1 MIPIPNQFLLLTNLF
16 PDSTMKSTLYSLLLL
31 TLLGACSKSSDGIS
45 PGAGIG
51 GSTARFTVS
60 GNTLYLVSSS
70 TLRTYDITQ
79 SSDPK
84 PGGQTKLGIG
94 VETIF
99 PYRNHLFIGT
109 QTGMF
114 IYEIGAGG
122 QPRLVSQY
130 THVQSCDPVVVR
142 GDYAYVTLRS
152 GTACRNPVASN
163 VLDVLDIRD
172 LNTPKVL
179 RSYPMTSPYG
189 LGIDGSLLF
198 VTEGDNGLRM
208 MDATKPTDLR
218 EIQHLTNVRAYDVIP
233 TEKLLIVTGKD
244 GIYQYSYADP
254 TQLKLLS
261 KLVVTPST

>member
-1 MIPIPNQFLLLTNLF
+1 MKPI
-16 PDSTMKSTLYSLLLL
+16 LYSLILTALLS
-31 TLLGACSKSSDGIS
+31 ACSKSDSAVS

-51 GSTARFTVS
+51 GSTARFTIA
-60 GNTLYLVSSS
+60 GNTLYLVSST
-70 TLRTYDITQ
+70 TLRTYDIAQ

-84 PGGQTKLGIG
+84 PGDKTKLGIG

-122 QPRLVSQY
+122 QPKFVSQY
-130 THVQSCDPVVVR
+130 AHVQSCDPVVVQ

-152 GTACRNPVASN
+152 GTQCRNPVANN

-172 LNTPKVL
+172 LKTPKVL
-179 RSYPMTSPYG
+179 RSYPMSSPYG
-189 LGIDGSLLF
+189 LGIDGDLLF
-198 VTEGDNGLRM
+198 VTEGDKGLRM

-218 EIQHLTNVRAYDVIP
+218 EIKHLTDVRAYDVIP
-233 TEKLLIVTGKD
+233 TEKLLVVTGKD

-261 KLVVTPST
+261 KLDVTPIL

>member
-1 MIPIPNQFLLLTNLF
+1 
-16 PDSTMKSTLYSLLLL
+16 MKSIVYSLILIALFS
-31 TLLGACSKSSDGIS
+31 ACSKSDSAVS

-51 GSTARFTVS
+51 GSTARFTIA
-60 GNTLYLVSSS
+60 GNTLYLVSST
-70 TLRTYDITQ
+70 TLRTYDIAQ
-79 SSDPK
+79 SNDPK
-84 PGGQTKLGIG
+84 PGEKTKLGIG

-114 IYEIGAGG
+114 IYEIGANG
-122 QPRLVSQY
+122 QPKYVSQY
-130 THVQSCDPVVVR
+130 AHVQSCDPVVVQ

-152 GTACRNPVASN
+152 GTECRNPVANN

-172 LNTPKVL
+172 LRTPKVL
-179 RSYPMTSPYG
+179 RSYPMSSPYG
-189 LGIDGSLLF
+189 LGIDGNLLF
-198 VTEGDNGLRM
+198 VTEGDKGLRM

-218 EIQHLTNVRAYDVIP
+218 EIQHLTDVRAYDVIP
-233 TEKLLIVTGKD
+233 NEKLLIVTGKD

-261 KLVVTPST
+261 KLDVTPIL

>member
-1 MIPIPNQFLLLTNLF
+1 MNLHHFSIIAMKPINYALILI
-16 PDSTMKSTLYSLLLL
+16 
-31 TLLGACSKSSDGIS
+31 TLLVACSKSSDSVS

-51 GSTARFTVS
+51 GSTARFTVA
-60 GNTLYLVSSS
+60 GNTLYLVSST
-70 TLRTYDITQ
+70 TLRTYDITK

-84 PGGQTKLGIG
+84 PGDKTKLGIG

-114 IYEIGAGG
+114 IYEIGANG
-122 QPRLVSQY
+122 QPKYVSQY
-130 THVQSCDPVVVR
+130 SHVQSCDPVVVQ

-152 GTACRNPVASN
+152 GTECRNPVAAN

-172 LNTPKVL
+172 LKTPVL
-179 RSYPMTSPYG
+179 RSYPMRSPYG
-189 LGIDGSLLF
+189 LGVDGNLLF

-218 EIQHLTNVRAYDVIP
+218 EIQHLTDVRAYDVIP
-233 TEKLLIVTGKD
+233 NEKLLIVTGKD

-254 TQLKLLS
+254 TKLKLLS
-261 KLVVTPST
+261 KLVVTPII

>member
-1 MIPIPNQFLLLTNLF
+1 MKPI
-16 PDSTMKSTLYSLLLL
+16 LYSLFLIA
-31 TLLGACSKSSDGIS
+31 LLGGCSKSSDGIS

-51 GSTARFTVS
+51 GSTARFTVA
-60 GNTLYLVSSS
+60 GNRLYLVSST

-84 PGGQTKLGIG
+84 PGDKTKLGIG

-114 IYEIGAGG
+114 IYEMGTSG
-122 QPRLVSQY
+122 QPKYLSQY
-130 THVQSCDPVVVR
+130 AHVQSCDPVVVQ

-152 GTACRNPVASN
+152 GTACNPVAAN

-172 LNTPKVL
+172 LRTPKVL
-179 RSYPMTSPYG
+179 RSYPMRSPYG
-189 LGIDGSLLF
+189 LGIDGNLLF

-218 EIQHLTNVRAYDVIP
+218 EIQHLTDVRAYDVIP
-233 TEKLLIVTGKD
+233 NEKLLIVTGRD

-261 KLVVTPST
+261 KLVVTPSV

>member
-1 MIPIPNQFLLLTNLF
+1 
-16 PDSTMKSTLYSLLLL
+16 MKSTVYFFLLVALL
-31 TLLGACSKSSDGIS
+31 SACSKSSDSIS
-45 PGAGIG
+45 PGVGIG
-51 GSTARFTVS
+51 GSTARFTIA
-60 GNTLYLVSSS
+60 GNTLYLVSST

-84 PGGQTKLGIG
+84 PGDKTKLGIG

-99 PYRNHLFIGT
+99 PYQNHLFIGT

-114 IYEIGAGG
+114 IYEIEANE
-122 QPRLVSQY
+122 QPKYVSQY
-130 THVQSCDPVVVR
+130 SHVQSCDPVVVQ

-152 GTACRNPVASN
+152 GTECRNPVANN

-172 LNTPKVL
+172 LRTPKVL
-179 RSYPMTSPYG
+179 RSYPMRSPYG
-189 LGIDGSLLF
+189 LGIDGNLLF

-218 EIQHLTNVRAYDVIP
+218 EIQHLTDVRAYDVIP

-254 TQLKLLS
+254 AQLKLLS
-261 KLVVTPST
+261 KLAVTPIL